1 MEAKNLGEVS
11 TGILILVIQKLEFIF
26 WTPVELLII
35 MFKKIDKNM
44 ENW

>member
-11 TGILILVIQKLEFIF
+11 TGILILAIQNLEFIF

-35 MFKKIDKNM
+35 VFKKIDKNM
-44 ENW
+44 EN